1 MGLAGAQKQE
11 IDRMSV
17 EAAAIDGKPARLTG
31 KPLIFFLT
39 LLAALG
45 MLATNMYLASFPS
58 IGRDLAASPAQV
70 KLTLTVFLLGF
81 AFGQLVIGPLSDM
94 FGRRPL
100 LLAGLVVYT
109 VTGMLCAVA
118 THIDWMI
125 GIRIAQAVGAC
136 TGSVVARAVA
146 RDLFQGDAL
155 TRSLGMITTLVAV
168 APGFSPLLGGIIET
182 LVGWRGTF
190 AFLALVGCFAAVV
203 VWLRIPETHHA
214 REAAPK
220 LGEAFASYFELLGT
234 RAFLV
239 PGISIA
245 CAMAGLFAFFASA
258 PIIFIEHFGVAPI
271 VFGMIPCFTVFAVF
285 AGGFSAPRLAK
296 RWSGMK
302 PILFGLT
309 IMLIGASAMFAASYL
324 KYAGMPQVLATL
336 MIFLF
341 GMGIVSPLSTVVAMR
356 PFPEKAGAASALIG
370 FCQMAGGALGTI
382 LLSLLPF
389 PLLQALPMV
398 MAGGA
403 IIGLAAVLLFA
414 KRG

>member
-1 MGLAGAQKQE
+1 
-11 IDRMSV
+11 MSV
-17 EAAAIDGKPARLTG
+17 EAAAIDGKPVRLTG

-94 FGRRPL
+94 LGRRPL
-100 LLAGLVVYT
+100 LLAGLIVYAIT
-109 VTGMLCAVA
+109 SVLCAIA

-125 GIRIAQAVGAC
+125 GIRIVQAVGAC
-136 TGSVVARAVA
+136 TGSVIARAVA

-155 TRSLGMITTLVAV
+155 TRSLAMITTLVAV

-190 AFLALVGCFAAVV
+190 AFLALVGAFAAAV
-203 VWLRIPETHHA
+203 VWLRIPETHDA
-214 REAAPK
+214 RDSAPK

-239 PGISIA
+239 PGLSIA

-258 PIIFIEHFGVAPI
+258 PIIFIEHFGVVPI

-309 IMLIGASAMFAASYL
+309 IMLIGASAMFTAAYL
-324 KYAGMPQVLATL
+324 NYAGMPQVLATL

-389 PLLQALPMV
+389 PLLQALPTV

-403 IIGLAAVLLFA
+403 IIGLGAVLLFG
-414 KRG
+414 KRS

>member
-1 MGLAGAQKQE
+1 
-11 IDRMSV
+11 MSV
-17 EAAAIDGKPARLTG
+17 EAAAIDGKPVRLTG

-94 FGRRPL
+94 LGRRPL
-100 LLAGLVVYT
+100 LLAGLIVYAIT
-109 VTGMLCAVA
+109 SVLCAIA

-125 GIRIAQAVGAC
+125 GIRIVQAVGAC
-136 TGSVVARAVA
+136 TGSVIARAVA

-155 TRSLGMITTLVAV
+155 KRSLAMITTLVAV

-190 AFLALVGCFAAVV
+190 AFLALVGAFAAAV
-203 VWLRIPETHHA
+203 VWLRIPETHDA
-214 REAAPK
+214 RDSAPK

-239 PGISIA
+239 PGLSIA

-271 VFGMIPCFTVFAVF
+271 VFGTIPCFTVFAVF

-309 IMLIGASAMFAASYL
+309 IMLIGASAMFTAAYL
-324 KYAGMPQVLATL
+324 NYAGMPQVLATL

-389 PLLQALPMV
+389 PLLQALPTV

-403 IIGLAAVLLFA
+403 IIGLGAVLLFG
-414 KRG
+414 KRS

>member
-1 MGLAGAQKQE
+1 
-11 IDRMSV
+11 MSV
-17 EAAAIDGKPARLTG
+17 EAAAIDGKPVRLTG

-94 FGRRPL
+94 LGRRPL
-100 LLAGLVVYT
+100 LLAGLIVYAIT
-109 VTGMLCAVA
+109 SVLCAIA

-125 GIRIAQAVGAC
+125 GIRIVQAVGAC
-136 TGSVVARAVA
+136 TGSVIARAVA

-155 TRSLGMITTLVAV
+155 TRSLAMITTLVAV

-190 AFLALVGCFAAVV
+190 AFLALVGAFAAAV
-203 VWLRIPETHHA
+203 VWLRIPETHDA
-214 REAAPK
+214 RDSAPK

-239 PGISIA
+239 PGLSIA

-271 VFGMIPCFTVFAVF
+271 VFGTIPCFTVFAVF

-309 IMLIGASAMFAASYL
+309 IMLIGASAMFTAAYL
-324 KYAGMPQVLATL
+324 NYAGMPQVLATL

-356 PFPEKAGAASALIG
+356 PFPEKAGAVSALIG

-389 PLLQALPMV
+389 PLLQALPTV

-403 IIGLAAVLLFA
+403 IIGLGAVLLFG
-414 KRG
+414 KRS

>member
-1 MGLAGAQKQE
+1 
-11 IDRMSV
+11 MSI
-17 EAAAIDGKPARLTG
+17 ETAAARGPARLTG

-58 IGRDLAASPAQV
+58 IGRDLAASAGEV

-81 AFGQLVIGPLSDM
+81 AFGQLVIGPLSDK

-100 LLAGLVVYT
+100 LLFGLSLYAIT
-109 VTGMLCAVA
+109 AALCALA
-118 THIDWMI
+118 TNVDWMI

-146 RDLFQGDAL
+146 RDLFQGDEL

-190 AFLALVGCFAAVV
+190 AFLAFIGLFAIFI
-203 VWLRIPETHHA
+203 VWLRIPETHHV
-214 REAAPK
+214 RDSAPR
-220 LGEAFASYFELLGT
+220 LGQAFASYLELLG
-234 RAFLV
+234 RKEFLI

-245 CAMAGLFAFFASA
+245 CAMAGLFAFFAAA
-258 PIIFIEHFGVAPI
+258 PIIFIEHFGVRPVI
-271 VFGMIPCFTVFAVF
+271 FGLIPCFTVFAVF
-285 AGGFSAPRLAK
+285 AGGFSAPRLAR
-296 RWSGMK
+296 RWSGMM
-302 PILFGLT
+302 PILFGLV
-309 IMLIGASAMFAASYL
+309 IMLIGSSAMFAASYL

-336 MIFLF
+336 MIFLY

-382 LLSLLPF
+382 LLGVLPF
-389 PLLQALPMV
+389 PLLIALPLV

-403 IIGLAAVLLFA
+403 IIGLLAVLTFA
-414 KRG
+414 RRPAPLGS

>member
-1 MGLAGAQKQE
+1 
-11 IDRMSV
+11 MSI
-17 EAAAIDGKPARLTG
+17 ETAAAGSPARLTG

-58 IGRDLAASPAQV
+58 IGRDLAASAGEV

-81 AFGQLVIGPLSDM
+81 AFGQLVIGPLSDK

-100 LLAGLVVYT
+100 LLFGLSLYAIT
-109 VTGMLCAVA
+109 AALCALA
-118 THIDWMI
+118 TNVDWMI

-146 RDLFQGDAL
+146 RDLFQGDEL

-190 AFLALVGCFAAVV
+190 AFLAFIGLFAIFI
-203 VWLRIPETHHA
+203 VWLRIPETHHV
-214 REAAPK
+214 RDSAPR
-220 LGEAFASYFELLGT
+220 LGQAFASYLELLG
-234 RAFLV
+234 RKEFLI

-245 CAMAGLFAFFASA
+245 CAMAGLFAFFAAA
-258 PIIFIEHFGVAPI
+258 PIIFIEHFGVRPVI
-271 VFGMIPCFTVFAVF
+271 FGLIPCFTVFAVF
-285 AGGFSAPRLAK
+285 AGGFSAPRLAR
-296 RWSGMK
+296 RWSGMM
-302 PILFGLT
+302 PILFGLV
-309 IMLIGASAMFAASYL
+309 IMLIGSSAMFAASYL

-336 MIFLF
+336 MIFLY

-382 LLSLLPF
+382 LLGVLPF
-389 PLLQALPMV
+389 PLLIALPLV

-403 IIGLAAVLLFA
+403 IIGLLAVLTFA
-414 KRG
+414 RRPAPLGS